1 MQTLLNKL
9 GLGEGAGA
17 MALWLGLGIILLIV
31 VISFGTWLLRTLRPS
46 LNMGGQGRAGR
57 PQRLAITDAFNL
69 DRDGRKL
76 VIIRRDNVEHL
87 LLIGGTND
95 VVIET
100 SIIKGE
106 RSSRNRQT
114 DMDLST
120 LPDPVMAEAPRVLEP
135 TRPQASTT
143 MPAQQP
149 AQAPATGSPPPS
161 PLAQPPQSSAAMTG
175 QAPQIRIPAALVAQ
189 PGLMPYPAPARPAE
203 NMVATREGV
212 PSNSSNPAAAPPVK
226 LPAAQQATRP
236 AAPAMPENPPK
247 PAQPAPAAP
256 PARSFEDEFERAM
269 SVSIPPVPHPFSTP
283 AQQAISKPANSQPAS
298 PQPGSPPPTMP
309 SPAPRAEPASEMA
322 KRLNEVL
329 QRPMGNAARTQ
340 PVVNAPPP
348 PPPLAEKPGAP
359 PPQAQDMDLL
369 EEEMARLLGR
379 VGAPPGKS

>member
-1 MQTLLNKL
+1 MQNVLDKL
-9 GLGEGAGA
+9 GLGESAGA

-31 VISFGTWLLRTLRPS
+31 VVSFGTWLLRTLRPS

-135 TRPQASTT
+135 TRPQASTAIPT
-143 MPAQQP
+143 QPPAT
-149 AQAPATGSPPPS
+149 APATGSPPPS
-161 PLAQPPQSSAAMTG
+161 PLAQPPQSSAAMAG

-203 NMVATREGV
+203 SMIATREDM
-212 PSNSSNPAAAPPVK
+212 PHNKSSQAAAPPAPTLVK
-226 LPAAQQATRP
+226 QPT
-236 AAPAMPENPPK
+236 PK
-247 PAQPAPAAP
+247 PAQPAAP
-256 PARSFEDEFERAM
+256 LPARSFEDEFERAM
-269 SVSIPPVPHPFSTP
+269 NVSVPPVPHPLSAP
-283 AQQAISKPANSQPAS
+283 AQQAAPKLAN
-298 PQPGSPPPTMP
+298 PPPTMP
-309 SPAPRAEPASEMA
+309 SPVPRAEPASEMA

-348 PPPLAEKPGAP
+348 PPLAEKPGAP

-379 VGAPPGKS
+379 VGTPPGKS